1 MMRTGALSGKL
12 QVAGRRA
19 QSFSCPRPIRGVS
32 PNSVSTLWGSYGMS
46 KEWCPSRCP
55 SATAAFDCA
64 GSQRV
69 PFATTVSHRL
79 VAAGFLVVLP
89 GVRARF
95 EAKRGF
101 T

>member
-1 MMRTGALSGKL
+1 MD
-12 QVAGRRA
+12 
-19 QSFSCPRPIRGVS
+19 FS
-32 PNSVSTLWGSYGMS
+32 PNSVSTLWGSYGRS

-64 GSQRV
+64 GTHRV
-69 PFATTVSHRL
+69 PFASTVSHGM
-79 VAAGFLVVLP
+79 VAAGFWVVLP
-89 GVRARF
+89 GACALF